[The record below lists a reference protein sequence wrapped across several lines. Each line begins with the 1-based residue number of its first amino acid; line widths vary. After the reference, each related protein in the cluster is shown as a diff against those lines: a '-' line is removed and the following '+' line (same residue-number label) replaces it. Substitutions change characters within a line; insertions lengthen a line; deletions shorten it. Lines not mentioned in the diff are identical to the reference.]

1 MKKVMTIAVVL
12 GLSAGTAF
20 AGGMSD
26 PMVEGDPVVVAG
38 PAGSGNGALIGGLLL
53 LGIAAAAASSSSGT

>member
-26 PMVEGDPVVVAG
+26 PMVEGEPIVAG

>member
-1 MKKVMTIAVVL
+1 MKKVMTLAVVL

-26 PMVEGDPVVVAG
+26 PMVEGDPIVAA
-38 PAGSGNGALIGGLLL
+38 PAGSGNGALLGGLLL
-53 LGIAAAAASSSSGT
+53 LGVVAAVASSSSGT